1 MTLEQ
6 IWKKHG
12 VGTVFFETSWPNFT
26 YIITG
31 RWKYGILFKTQNY
44 TPIRRIAFNDTY
56 DYYSVKSVRPQKHR

>member
-12 VGTVFFETSWPNFT
+12 MGTVFFETSWPNFT

-31 RWKYGILFKTQNY
+31 RWKYGILFKPNNHA
-44 TPIRRIAFNDTY
+44 PIRRISFDDARD
-56 DYYSVKSVRPQKHR
+56 DYSVKPDRSRKNG